1 MPLTSASGMPSAIS
15 LQVKSNSSRQTKSIA
30 SDAVSELCGS
40 TCTFAPTRPMTID
53 GLRFFRS
60 SQKSASVGNDGV
72 LVWMMTRSY
81 PAAIFSVSSTPR
93 PSAGAS
99 STRLSGTRAAGC
111 ASHVGYQNE
120 RISRFA
126 W

>member
-1 MPLTSASGMPSAIS
+1 MPIIT
-15 LQVKSNSSRQTKSIA
+15 
-30 SDAVSELCGS
+30 
-40 TCTFAPTRPMTID
+40 D

-60 SQKSASVGNDGV
+60 CANIASVGNDGV

-81 PAAIFSVSSTPR
+81 CCAISSAASTDS

-99 STRLSGTRAAGC
+99 STRLSGTSAAGC
-111 ASHVGYQNE
+111 ASQVGYQNE

-126 W
+126 